1 MNTKHLNNAELSSL
15 ISGGLCAES
24 TDDLLDLIDDLV
36 ERLDQ
41 AAVDNQ
47 DAIDDISGALDEFT
61 AAYATVSTDI
71 DTELTD
77 EYNDELTTL
86 KTKIQDYL

>member
-1 MNTKHLNNAELSSL
+1 MNIKHLNNAELSSL
-15 ISGGLCAES
+15 ISGGVFYDN
-24 TDDLLDLIDDLV
+24 TNDLLGLIDDLV

-47 DAIDDISGALDEFT
+47 DMIDDVSGALDEFT

-71 DTELTD
+71 ATELTD

-86 KTKIQDYL
+86 KTKIQEYL